1 MTKLIKLFI
10 IFGVFIGS
18 IFFVKAQV
26 PPGIVPYEGIPI
38 LVPATTAELSGFNY
52 LRLTTGA
59 WIPRDT
65 TQCIPIPIP
74 NGHNTISNTGG
85 NPALSIFSSSAPDLN
100 TCWLYDN
107 SIRLQTFPMAVD
119 FVGWD
124 TVSYGI
130 PRVLRM
136 GNTTPLEGSLSSNI
150 GMTSSYYFKPT
161 QDQNL
166 LVFSFAF
173 VATNPITGTHRKWR
187 NPLFRVELTDEFGN
201 FVTSDPMH
209 STFYILPKGLDFF
222 PHPCAHDLGFQQRT
236 CYSTFSEGVFW
247 SEWIK
252 VAFDLSDFMGQVV
265 RLRILVSECSANFH
279 RAYCYYTG
287 FGTKAALD
295 IQACGDDN
303 LTLEAPVGFSSYRW
317 FINDVEDFDLVD
329 IRKFTRARNTS
340 ETTFRCDMISRTGA
354 PSSISATVNYYDLF
368 PNFSWEQKFD
378 ECENKVQFTNL
389 SEIYKINNG
398 GNVSQPIQ
406 YVRWD
411 FGDNITSSEINPV
424 HFYNG
429 LGPYQVNLKIWDADS
444 ICNVDTTMEITLMES
459 VPMTAQDTVS
469 TCEEKLPY
477 LYVDP
482 LMSPTDVYSW
492 TVPGNYTVTYP
503 QAAWNGCDSI
513 VSVNLEIKKPQVRI
527 EQHQDYC
534 ESFSAEL
541 VAIPNPSDVEYLWS
555 TEETTSSIII
565 TKHGTYGV
573 TITDE
578 NDCTANSFIKIAACE
593 PPIYIPS
600 AITPSDKNGLN
611 DCIELHAANL
621 IQSIDLTIYDRY
633 GAAVYKTFDKNF
645 KWCGEVFGQT
655 PVNMIYQ
662 YVLIIVDQRGIET
675 MKKGTITVL

>member
-1 MTKLIKLFI
+1 MTKLIKSFI

-18 IFFVKAQV
+18 IFSVKAQV
-26 PPGIVPYEGIPI
+26 PAGIVPYEGIPI
-38 LVPATTAELSGFNY
+38 LVPATLSEFSGFNY
-52 LRLTTGA
+52 LWLSTGG
-59 WIPRDT
+59 WIARPASPS
-65 TQCIPIPIP
+65 CAPIPIP
-74 NGHNTISNTGG
+74 SNHSRIINPAG
-85 NPALSIFSSSAPDLN
+85 NPALTIFSSSTNDLN
-100 TCWLYDN
+100 TCWENDY
-107 SIRLQTFPMAVD
+107 SVRLKSFPEVSD

-124 TVSYGI
+124 TATYGI

-136 GNTTPLEGSLSSNI
+136 GNTTPLEGYINNNN
-150 GMTSSYYFKPT
+150 GMTASYYFTPT
-161 QDQNL
+161 SEQNML
-166 LVFSFAF
+166 IFWFSFA
-173 VATNPITGTHRKWR
+173 ATKPSHGVSS
-187 NPLFRVELTDEFGN
+187 NPLFRLEVSDVFGN
-201 FVTSDPMH
+201 YVTSDPMH
-209 STFYILPKGLDFF
+209 STFYILPPNPNP
-222 PHPCAHDLGFQQRT
+222 PHGCTHDLGSGQLT
-236 CYSTFSEGVFW
+236 CFNSSSAGDDVVW
-247 SEWIK
+247 ANWIR
-252 VAFDLSDFMGQVV
+252 VAFDLRDYEGDVV
-265 RLRILVSECSANFH
+265 RLRIIVSECSPEYH
-279 RAYCYYTG
+279 RGYCYYTG

-303 LTLEAPVGFSSYRW
+303 LTFEAPVGFSSYRW
-317 FINDVEDFDLVD
+317 FINNVEEFDLVD

-378 ECENKVQFTNL
+378 ECDNKVQFTNL

-633 GAAVYKTFDKNF
+633 GAAVYKTLDKNF
-645 KWCGEVFGQT
+645 KWCGEVLGQT